1 MTMKLSIV
9 VPCYNEAENI
19 PKLIR
24 AYAEVITRNDIEII
38 LINNGSTDNTA
49 ALLTEIAPQ
58 HSPWLHVVT
67 VPVNEGYGFGILE
80 GLRAAQGEFIGWT
93 HGDLQTPPEDVLTAL
108 RIIESKGSPTD
119 IFVKGNRY
127 GRPLFDLIFTWGMSV
142 FETIYMGTMLYDVN
156 AQPNV
161 FHRSFFQDWTNPP
174 HDFALDLYAL
184 YMAKK
189 KGIKIIRYQVPFLKR
204 VHGESKW
211 NTGFGAKWKF
221 IKRTIS
227 FSVILKKRLLTK

>member
-1 MTMKLSIV
+1 MKLSIV

-93 HGDLQTPPEDVLTAL
+93 HGDLQTPPRDIITAL
-108 RIIESKGSPTD
+108 SILEANNYKQNLYI
-119 IFVKGNRY
+119 KGNRQ
-127 GRPLFDLIFTWGMSV
+127 GRPLFDSFFTGGMSI
-142 FETIYMGTMLYDVN
+142 FESLYFGVKMYDIN

-161 FHRSFFQDWTNPP
+161 FHKSFFATWSNPP
-174 HDFALDLYAL
+174 HDFALDLYVF
-184 YMAKK
+184 YMA
-189 KGIKIIRYQVPFLKR
+189 IKAELNIIRFPVQFPKR
-204 VHGESKW
+204 QHGTSKW
-211 NTGFGAKWKF
+211 NTGLASKWKF

-227 FSVILKKRLLTK
+227 FSKSLKHSLS